1 MKSAPRQTL
10 RRGRAHI
17 GRWAAVAVL
26 ATGVGFLLLGGVAG
40 SDSSITVTQ
49 GDFTLTCPAGTVA
62 ENATLACT
70 LTNTAAEAK
79 PWPVVAILHLS
90 TDDDR
95 ALVRGTSIDVTLGA
109 PSPEAA
115 IDGGVTWIGDTL
127 VGYSRFDWSG
137 NAGADPTKTTTT
149 VAAPGN
155 TRSVN
160 IVAEHD
166 SLDEDSEKFYVAL
179 GPDGSKGVG
188 ILYNNK
194 TSVTVTDDDSPS
206 TDKSLSSLKLSA
218 GRSHTL
224 SPTQATQSRTVAYEV
239 TEATLTAVAAHGEAT
254 MAMGASFGGRSLDL
268 DGQGGTSIE
277 VISDQESAAVPLAVG
292 TTTVTLTVTA
302 EDGTTTGTHAVSI
315 VRSALGEGVDT
326 VAVSV
331 PSFTLTCPAEV
342 AKATDAQCT
351 LRASG
356 SAGWPVVAVVH
367 SSADGASRALV
378 AEDPILPDTDP
389 GYSKDVSLG
398 NQQPARTG
406 FNYGY
411 GELLSG
417 GSLTLYRTYGYE
429 KFDWSGT
436 ASAGAT
442 RTVTIHLHDN
452 DRSISRAEV
461 FYVAL
466 APSGYTGLS
475 KLVDNK
481 VPILIR
487 PMTNDSDPVF
497 AADSVSLRVA
507 EGVAAGAAVG
517 AAVTAVDGDEGAE
530 LTYRLGG
537 ADAAGFAIDSVT
549 GQISVWKALDFET
562 PNDADGDGV
571 HELSVSVSDGL
582 DSEAQ
587 PDMSADDSIA
597 VFVEVTD
604 VDDAP
609 VLTSSGCDLVIAEDV
624 YRDGN
629 IYYGGDIC
637 TVEAFDAEAV
647 PLTWSLSG
655 ADAAGFTLIA
665 TTTPQPAVQEQSR
678 MLFFKSRGD
687 GGFEAPDD
695 ADGDNVHEVTVT
707 ASDGNQS
714 ASVGLS
720 VSLVT
725 VEELITQITTLYCHP
740 AQRYD
745 AANSRWTLAEP
756 QEDADGWWPVV
767 AGLVAGRC
775 SVDPED
781 ARTAW
786 SLSGAD
792 AAMFHMSAEGVL
804 SFAAAPDFEA
814 PADSD
819 GDNVYEVTVTAAGVH
834 TVSVNITVAVTDTA
848 EPVVII
854 IEAPPPNPDA
864 PSGAAVSGN
873 ELTLTF
879 DWNLAAVDDATA
891 DALRYAFFV
900 QGAFHLGTPVTQSP
914 NHLTVDG
921 ATVTLT
927 LGTPIA
933 PGDVVVVNYNARAGN
948 GFHRADGTPITDFTA
963 GLVTTPRN

>member
-1 MKSAPRQTL
+1 M
-10 RRGRAHI
+10 HI

-26 ATGVGFLLLGGVAG
+26 ATGIGFLFLGGVAG

-49 GDFTLTCPAGTVA
+49 GDFTLTCPTGTVA

-90 TDDDR
+90 TDTDR
-95 ALVRGTSIDVTLGA
+95 ALVRGTSIDVTLGT
-109 PSPEAA
+109 PSPEAT
-115 IDGGVTWIGDTL
+115 IEGGVTWIGDTL
-127 VGYSRFDWSG
+127 VGYSRFDWPG
-137 NAGADPTKTTTT
+137 NAGADPTQTSTT

-155 TRSVN
+155 TRTVN
-160 IVAEHD
+160 IVAEQD
-166 SLDEDSEKFYVAL
+166 SLDEDNEKFYVAL

-194 TSVTVTDDDSPS
+194 ASVTLTDDDSPS

-218 GRSHTL
+218 GRSYTL
-224 SPTQATQSRTVAYEV
+224 SPTRATQSRTVAYEV

-254 MAMGASFGGRSLDL
+254 MTMSASFRGSSLDL
-268 DGQGGTSIE
+268 DGQGGTSID

-302 EDGTTTGTHAVSI
+302 EDGTTTGTHRVSI

-342 AKATDAQCT
+342 DKATDAQCI

-356 SAGWPVVAVVH
+356 SADWPVVAVIH

-378 AEDPILPDTDP
+378 AEDPIIPDTHPD
-389 GYSKDVSLG
+389 YIKDVSLG
-398 NQQPARTG
+398 EQQPARTA

-411 GELLSG
+411 GELFSG
-417 GSLTLYRTYGYE
+417 GSRTLYRTYGYE

-436 ASAGAT
+436 ASAGDT
-442 RTVTIHLHDN
+442 RTVTIQLHDTAAG
-452 DRSISRAEV
+452 RGGAAEV

-475 KLVDNK
+475 QLVDNM
-481 VPILIR
+481 VPILVILT
-487 PMTNDSDPVF
+487 TNDSDPEF

-517 AAVTAVDGDEGAE
+517 AAVTAVDGDEWAE
-530 LTYRLGG
+530 LTYTLGG
-537 ADAAGFAIDSVT
+537 ADAAGFAINSVT
-549 GQISVWKALDFET
+549 GQISVWSALDFEA

-571 HELSVSVSDGL
+571 HELLVSASDGL
-582 DSEAQ
+582 NSEVQ

-597 VFVEVTD
+597 VTVEVLD
-604 VDDAP
+604 VDEPP
-609 VLTSSGCDLVIAEDV
+609 VLTSSDCDLVITENV
-624 YRDGN
+624 PHHGN
-629 IYYGGDIC
+629 IC

-655 ADAAGFTLIA
+655 PDAAGFQLFPM
-665 TTTPQPAVQEQSR
+665 TTSRSQQQSAAL
-678 MLFFKSRGD
+678 LFNALHD
-687 GGFEAPDD
+687 VDFEAPED
-695 ADGDNVHEVTVT
+695 ADGDNVFEVTVT
-707 ASDGNQS
+707 ASDGNHS
-714 ASVGLS
+714 TSFGVS
-720 VSLVT
+720 VSGPAPD
-725 VEELITQITTLYCHP
+725 EPFILYCYPSQP
-740 AQRYD
+740 AD
-745 AANSRWTLAEP
+745 IANSRWTLAEP
-756 QEDADGWWPVV
+756 QDLSPSSRVV
-767 AGLVAGRC
+767 GSC
-775 SVDPED
+775 SVDDPEG
-781 ARTAW
+781 APAAW

-792 AAMFHMSAEGVL
+792 AALFRFSAEGVL
-804 SFAAAPDFEA
+804 SFAQRPDFEV
-814 PADSD
+814 PRDSD
-819 GDNVYEVTVTAAGVH
+819 RDNVYGVTVTATVGAH
-834 TVSVNITVAVTDTA
+834 TIPMNITVAVTDTP
-848 EPVVII
+848 EPEEPTVIVI
-854 IEAPPPNPDA
+854 PAPDPDA

-879 DWNLAAVDDATA
+879 DRELAAVDDETA
-891 DALRYAFFV
+891 SQLRFALFID
-900 QGAFHLGTPVTQSP
+900 GAFHNGAPVPQSP
-914 NHLTVDG
+914 NQVVVDG

-933 PGDVVVVNYNARAGN
+933 LGDVAVVTYGASAARN
-948 GFHRADGTPITDFTA
+948 GLKWADGTPLADFRTGLITTE
-963 GLVTTPRN
+963 RS